1 MLSEL
6 EKKLAETR
14 SKFLG
19 LDDNSSVK
27 SYYPQLRE
35 KILELEKNETF
46 LRDKSK
52 ALLNILEDLEAEKKK
67 TKESEEKYRRFFEED
82 LSGVFISTPEGK
94 LKACNPAYARM
105 MEYDTVE
112 ELLSSNAFEHYEK
125 SQDRI
130 DFLNLLREKKKLI
143 DYEGAV
149 ITRKGKHIDTLE
161 NVIGVFDD
169 NNNLI
174 ELWGYVNDITA
185 RKKAEKVLKN
195 AAAEKEALHR
205 ELLHRVKNSFALIK
219 SLIYLERQRVDN
231 ESTNKILEELEHRV
245 ASLSQM
251 YSLLNETGVSQQI
264 ELDYYL
270 KQICQ
275 SLEKSFIEKNQ
286 RISINT
292 SFDKITVAPK
302 EASSIGLIINEL
314 LTNSLKY
321 AFDENTEGVINISLQ
336 NLDTKAVLQVC
347 DNGKGLPESFNLEGS
362 SGMGLELVKMLTD
375 QLSGTLE
382 ITSKNG
388 TTFKIVIPIIN

>member
-1 MLSEL
+1 MHSDQ
-6 EKKLAETR
+6 EKKLSEIRT
-14 SKFLG
+14 KFLG
-19 LDDNSSVK
+19 LEETSSVK
-27 SYYPQLRE
+27 SYYPQLKE

-94 LKACNPAYARM
+94 MKACNPAYARM
-105 MEYDTVE
+105 MEYDNVE
-112 ELLSSNAFEHYEK
+112 ELLASNPYEHYEQ

-130 DFLNLLREKKKLI
+130 DFLNLLREKKKLV
-143 DYEGAV
+143 DYEGAIV
-149 ITRKGKHIDTLE
+149 TRKGKHIDTLE

-174 ELWGYVNDITA
+174 ELWGYVNDITV

-219 SLIYLERQRVDN
+219 SLIYLERQRLDD

-270 KQICQ
+270 QQICQ
-275 SLEKSFIEKNQ
+275 SLVKSFIEKNQ
-286 RISINT
+286 KISIQT
-292 SFDKITVAPK
+292 SFDKIIVAPK

-321 AFDENTEGVINISLQ
+321 AFDDEIEGVINITLKA
-336 NLDTKAVLQVC
+336 NDKEAVLQVR
-347 DNGKGLPESFNLEGS
+347 DNGKGLPESFSIANS

-375 QLSGTLE
+375 QLSGRLE
-382 ITSKNG
+382 VSSKNG
-388 TTFKIVIPIIN
+388 TTFKIVIPINN